1 MASAIEAE
9 SKPPGSWFGVAG
21 VSLIHLLAFGALYLT
36 VVQLCWAAQDHYSAY
51 GIADTEE
58 FSRLR
63 TVSNYVA
70 GYTPFI
76 VILIF
81 AETLFVARCIRK
93 RKLWASAYSHAV
105 VFLIGFAMFVSI
117 AWMIHP
123 MAWSVPAGAPAPVA
137 TDAATDALHD
147 AVALIP

>member
-1 MASAIEAE
+1 MASAIETE
-9 SKPPGSWFGVAG
+9 SKDPGSWFGVAG
-21 VSLIHLLAFGALYLT
+21 ISLIHLLAFGALYLT
-36 VVQLCWAAQDHYSAY
+36 VVQLCWVAQDHYATY
-51 GIADTEE
+51 DIADTVE

-93 RKLWASAYSHAV
+93 RKTWASAYSHAV
-105 VFLIGFAMFVSI
+105 VFMIGFAMFVST

-123 MAWSVPAGAPAPVA
+123 MAWSVPAAGAAPAVDAGPEATNVA
-137 TDAATDALHD
+137 PTR
-147 AVALIP
+147 